1 MGPFPGWG
9 EREEAVA
16 FQATAPQ
23 AALWVGG
30 GAGGPR
36 GRRAESWAVAS
47 GSEPSPS
54 VGGYGTT
61 KSSPCSNPEAAGEG
75 RQPGHRTGRAMLR
88 LGEKGPAST
97 PASGEKASAP
107 AGGRWFIPKLT
118 PAPLPG
124 GESAG
129 AAGLASLAPTCGP
142 GANLGSSSSLG
153 PWRSGSAGASGGPAP
168 APASRL
174 GGGGGSGAWGFC
186 CPAARTRSRRP
197 APPLGL
203 LRLRVMP
210 LLAPI
215 PRSTRVAAAA
225 AAAAPLA
232 GQQPIWR
239 RPAPPSA
246 AASRS

>member
-1 MGPFPGWG
+1 MGPGG
-9 EREEAVA
+9 EGQRAGLW
-16 FQATAPQ
+16 PQ
-23 AALWVGG
+23 DQSPVPVWVGMRPQSLAPAPARRRRER
-30 GAGGPR
+30 AG
-36 GRRAESWAVAS
+36 SLV
-47 GSEPSPS
+47 
-54 VGGYGTT
+54 
-61 KSSPCSNPEAAGEG
+61 
-75 RQPGHRTGRAMLR
+75 TGRAMLR

-124 GESAG
+124 SESAG

-215 PRSTRVAAAA
+215 PRSTRVVAAA